1 MSVSEKT
8 SAPVEGFV
16 TGMWHVCECED
27 GVQQA
32 LLRASKRLQMSST
45 VGLLKGLK
53 TALLKGLETAPDE
66 LHGSEPFSTGQLR
79 EVLEF

>member
-1 MSVSEKT
+1 MGLRPLPTRPDIFSLCSL
-8 SAPVEGFV
+8 
-16 TGMWHVCECED
+16 
-27 GVQQA
+27 A
-32 LLRASKRLQMSST
+32 LKRWLRRPF

-53 TALLKGLETAPDE
+53 TTLEGLKTAPDE